1 MGQNRA
7 ATTHLETLDLGFGT
21 FDFYRN
27 IVVGEIREG
36 AIITADHALEL
47 MSFGIEY
54 YKHREAVVYISNRKH
69 SYSIDPTLHL
79 EIGKIFSKLAG
90 YGIVC
95 YDPRSTK
102 VAKLEQRFLSYPSE
116 LFMTPEAAMEWAVQT
131 VRAPSVHKNGRLAP
145 FNNG

>member
-1 MGQNRA
+1 MGQKGGVSA
-7 ATTHLETLDLGFGT
+7 HLETLDLGFGT

-69 SYSIDPTLHL
+69 SYSIDPTLHI
-79 EIGKIFSKLAG
+79 ETAKIFHTLAG
-90 YGIVC
+90 YGMVY
-95 YDPRSTK
+95 YDERSLK
-102 VAKLEQRFLSYPSE
+102 MARLEQRFLSYPSE
-116 LFMTPEAAMEWAVQT
+116 LFVTLEAAMGWAVQT
-131 VRAPSVHKNGRLAP
+131 VQEAHRVNTAG
-145 FNNG
+145 